1 MPRHDAPGRDEGEDG
16 LGVRLIVGYKLTKAV
31 AALSLG
37 VLFLLLGKAGLAQ
50 GLLAVASILR
60 HHAVEAWSI
69 ELSAWLVRAAS
80 GRHLEVVS
88 FALLLDGVSSLVEGW
103 ALHRRYRW
111 SQWLIV
117 GATACILPFEVAALV
132 RRVSPARIALL
143 FVNALIVAYLV
154 RRGIA
159 AARDPRRQQG

>member
-88 FALLLDGVSSLVEGW
+88 FALLLDGVSSLVEG
-103 ALHRRYRW
+103 
-111 SQWLIV
+111 
-117 GATACILPFEVAALV
+117 
-132 RRVSPARIALL
+132 
-143 FVNALIVAYLV
+143 
-154 RRGIA
+154 
-159 AARDPRRQQG
+159 